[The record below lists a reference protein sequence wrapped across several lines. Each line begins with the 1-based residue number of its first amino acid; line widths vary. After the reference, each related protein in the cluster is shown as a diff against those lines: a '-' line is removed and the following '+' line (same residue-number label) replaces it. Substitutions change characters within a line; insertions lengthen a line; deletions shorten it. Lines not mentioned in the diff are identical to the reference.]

1 MAVDTATDS
10 VANRLRAILGSSGP
24 RAISLTP
31 WTASTLAV
39 VALLLLPLMSIFV
52 GVFGSPSETWQH
64 LVSTVLLDY
73 VWHSLLLVVG
83 IGALTL
89 VIGIST
95 AWFVTTCEFP
105 GRRLFEWSLILPL
118 SIPTYIMAYTY
129 AALFGHTGPVQ
140 TVLQVILDP
149 ATTAGLRTGLMSL
162 PGAGVILALA
172 LYPYVYL
179 ITRTSFMRQSGSILE
194 TSKILGKSSWQTFW
208 RVALPL
214 ARPALIAGVTLVLME
229 VLNEYGAVR
238 YFGVTTFTTGI
249 FRAWFSL
256 GDPAAAIRLSGCLL
270 LFVFFLIL
278 LERVQ
283 RGRARFDGGTAR
295 YRPIVRFDLRGWW
308 RWAAAIACGLP
319 VVFGFILPVVQL
331 LIWGVQVAPE
341 AVNRQFLLLTLNSFG
356 LAIAAAI
363 ITVAAGLLIV
373 YSVRLSP
380 TTALKLA
387 ARASSLGYSIPG
399 AVIAVGILIPFI
411 WVDRRLLAIFR
422 EASGAS
428 VGLILTGTAAALLFA
443 YVVRFLAVAL
453 NPLDSGFERTC
464 GNLDETSRS
473 LGVPP
478 LKTLLKV
485 DVPLLR
491 GTLLSAGLLVFVDI
505 LKELPLTLI
514 LRPFNFNTLATRAFQ
529 LAMDEQVARSALPAL
544 LIIVTGMIPVIL
556 LSRLIGQHSEYG
568 SDAHPSRMAGP
579 HTTTTAQG

>member
-10 VANRLRAILGSSGP
+10 VADRLRAVLRPSGP
-24 RAISLTP
+24 RAVSLTP

-39 VALLLLPLMSIFV
+39 VALLLLPLVSIFV
-52 GVFGSPSETWQH
+52 GVFGPPSETWQH
-64 LVSTVLLDY
+64 LASTVLLDY
-73 VWHSLLLVVG
+73 LWHSSLLVVG

-105 GRRLFEWSLILPL
+105 GRRLFEWGLILPL

-140 TVLQVILDP
+140 SLLQVALDP
-149 ATTAGLRTGLMSL
+149 ATTAGLRTALMSL

-179 ITRTSFMRQSGSILE
+179 ITRSSFIRQSGGVLE
-194 TSKILGKSSWQTFW
+194 TSRILGKSSWQTFW
-208 RVALPL
+208 RVALPM
-214 ARPALIAGVTLVLME
+214 ARPAVIAGVTLVLME

-256 GDPAAAIRLSGCLL
+256 GDSTAAIRLSGCLL

-283 RGRARFDGGTAR
+283 RGRARFDGGTAQH
-295 YRPIVRFDLRGWW
+295 RPVVRFDLRGWR
-308 RWAAAIACGLP
+308 RWAAAVACGLP
-319 VVFGFILPVVQL
+319 VVFGFILPVAQL
-331 LIWGVQVAPE
+331 LMWGAQVAPE
-341 AVNRQFLLLTLNSFG
+341 AANRQFLLLTLNSFG
-356 LAIAAAI
+356 LGIAAAI
-363 ITVAAGLLIV
+363 VTVAAGLLIV

-380 TTALKLA
+380 TVALKLA

-473 LGVPP
+473 LGLPP
-478 LKTLLKV
+478 LRTLLKV

-514 LRPFNFNTLATRAFQ
+514 LRPFDFDTLATRAFQ
-529 LAMDEQVARSALPAL
+529 LAMDEQVARSAFPAL

-556 LSRLIGQHSEYG
+556 LSRLIGGRPEYG
-568 SDAHPSRMAGP
+568 LAAHRSRLAGSNP
-579 HTTTTAQG
+579 TTTAKG